1 MKRRW
6 LAPYSWEFIQAQNEA
21 LCAAK
26 QATHGPT
33 SDGYGV
39 TMELWTRKYGEEMSL
54 AEAVELCRRSHQLAP
69 FCYYNGNTF
78 AAVIRDVI
86 QQLRISKMERVV
98 ARSLAGHIV
107 AGVASEEEEK
117 EFRRFCREHGM

>member
-6 LAPYSWEFIQAQNEA
+6 LAPYSWEFIQMQNEA

-26 QATHGPT
+26 KATHGPT
-33 SDGYGV
+33 TDGYGV
-39 TMELWTRKYGEEMSL
+39 TMELWTREHGEEMTL

-86 QQLRISKMERVV
+86 HQLKISEMERVV
-98 ARSLAGHIV
+98 LRSLAGHIV

-117 EFRRFCREHGM
+117 EFRKFCGEHGM

>member
-1 MKRRW
+1 
-6 LAPYSWEFIQAQNEA
+6 
-21 LCAAK
+21 
-26 QATHGPT
+26 
-33 SDGYGV
+33 
-39 TMELWTRKYGEEMSL
+39 MELWTREHGEEMTL

-86 QQLRISKMERVV
+86 HQLKISEMERVV
-98 ARSLAGHIV
+98 LRSLAGHMV

-117 EFRRFCREHGM
+117 EFRRFCGEHGM